1 MKKLSYLSASFVIL
15 CLAACSS
22 KDKAG
27 PKRVEQE
34 PVAWDYNKIREVR
47 EEEKVQTPPV
57 PENSSDE
64 EANCVVMTKSQMTR
78 AKKSGCRK
86 LDPRGGQ
93 GDSYCCPRE

>member
-15 CLAACSS
+15 CLAACAS

-57 PENSSDE
+57 PEHSED
-64 EANCVVMTKSQMTR
+64 EANCVVMTKAQMTR
-78 AKKSGCRK
+78 SKKGGCRK
-86 LDPRGGQ
+86 LDPRDGRGE
-93 GDSYCCPRE
+93 GYCCPRE